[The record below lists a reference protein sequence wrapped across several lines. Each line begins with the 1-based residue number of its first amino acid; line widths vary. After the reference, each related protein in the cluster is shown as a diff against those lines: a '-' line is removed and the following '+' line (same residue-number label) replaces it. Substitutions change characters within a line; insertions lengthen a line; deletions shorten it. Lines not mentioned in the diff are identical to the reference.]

1 VKTAIAFQT
10 LILVRFFPMF
20 VRLDGAIDCLRSLRE
35 KKILPEESSNGGID
49 GAGKQFVLQRAVQ
62 NLCLLDGRKF
72 GLRIHALL
80 VLAPTLGLTANM
92 EGSSRNVISWHWVGY
107 TFREAV
113 LTKAGA
119 VFDKG
124 ATDILTHITCTSVQ
138 RNTAAFDLNSVK
150 GFTIICIYTS
160 VCCRSQ
166 SAGLKSID

>member
-1 VKTAIAFQT
+1 MPLNVNSRSF
-10 LILVRFFPMF
+10 LPNFRV
-20 VRLDGAIDCLRSLRE
+20 DGTIDCLRSLRE
-35 KKILPEESSNGGID
+35 KKILPEESNGGID

-80 VLAPTLGLTANM
+80 VLAPKSGLTANM
-92 EGSSRNVISWHWVGY
+92 DGSRSGISWHWVGY

-138 RNTAAFDLNSVK
+138 RNTATFDLNSVK
-150 GFTIICIYTS
+150 GFKPCISLYLAVRSRRSESIHLCPITIS
-160 VCCRSQ
+160 
-166 SAGLKSID
+166 L